1 MRAIEVSAAAAPDVM
16 DRIAANVLGPLD
28 ELPDHEREA
37 LLDTLEAWFDHGGSA
52 EGAAQQLYVHPNTV
66 RQRLRKLEHRTGRL
80 VTDPRAAAELCI
92 ALQSARRASSA
103 DG

>member
-1 MRAIEVSAAAAPDVM
+1 MERHGLSQRRACRLVGM
-16 DRIAANVLGPLD
+16 DRS
-28 ELPDHEREA
+28 
-37 LLDTLEAWFDHGGSA
+37 TLRYRCKRVDYS
-52 EGAAQQLYVHPNTV
+52 TV

-92 ALQSARRASSA
+92 ALQTARRVSST